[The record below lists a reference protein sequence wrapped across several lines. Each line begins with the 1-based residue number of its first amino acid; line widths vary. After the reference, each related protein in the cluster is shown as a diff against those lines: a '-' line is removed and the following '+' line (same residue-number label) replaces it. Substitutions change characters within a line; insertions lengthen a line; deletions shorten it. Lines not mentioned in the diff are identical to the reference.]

1 MPRRA
6 IVFGARGMLGSK
18 VSHVL
23 QPSLEVV
30 QIGRGC
36 RIEFVVGKDSLVE
49 VDKAIGFC
57 ESDVFI
63 NCLGWI
69 PQKSNVGSRDRSA
82 AVLANALFPAQLSEL
97 ASERGS
103 HLIQIG
109 TDCVFSGNRGAYS
122 ENDKPDAFDLY
133 GRTKVL
139 GEFAST
145 DSMILRSSI
154 VGLSANNK
162 HGLLEWFLSHEP
174 GAQVTGYLNQ
184 FWNGVTTNAWAK
196 VVKAVIEL
204 QKFEPLTQ
212 HLVPKDSLSKFELL
226 KLTQKI
232 FQREDVLLS
241 SGDSHYTLDRT
252 LTTSRTSQNVELW
265 KAAGYDGPPTI
276 EQLLLELKSE
286 G

>member
-1 MPRRA
+1 MLRRA

-18 VSHVL
+18 VSQVL
-23 QPSLEVV
+23 EPSLEVV

-36 RIEFVVGKDSLVE
+36 TIEFVVGKDSLFE
-49 VDKAIGFC
+49 VDRAIGFC

-69 PQKSNVGSRDRSA
+69 PQKSKADSRNRSSA
-82 AVLANALFPAQLSEL
+82 ILANALFPAQLSEL

-103 HLIQIG
+103 QLIQIG
-109 TDCVFSGNRGAYS
+109 TDCVFSGSRGAYS
-122 ENDKPDAFDLY
+122 ENDKPDALDLY

-139 GEFAST
+139 GEFASP
-145 DSMILRSSI
+145 DSLILRSSI
-154 VGLSANNK
+154 VGLSRNGK
-162 HGLLEWFLSHEP
+162 HGLLEWFLSHRP
-174 GAQVTGYLNQ
+174 GAQVTGYENQ

-196 VVKAVIEL
+196 VVKAAIEV

-232 FQREDVLLS
+232 FEREDVLLS
-241 SGDSHYTLDRT
+241 SGKSDCTLDRT
-252 LTTSRTSQNVELW
+252 LTTSRISQNMELW
-265 KAAGYDGPPTI
+265 KAAGYEGPPSI
-276 EQLLLELKSE
+276 EELLLELKSE